1 MGAILTSGPAG
12 QQQQLREREMQH
24 QGRMLHC
31 LLLHCEECSPWR
43 AHACALRTVPQANNV
58 AHKLQHANGASVAVS
73 ASALGSK
80 DSLYTIHDA
89 PAAPSHRI
97 TAAPSQVGWGSGGLQ
112 KDGCCTCRRCALVQ
126 LGALADGWTV
136 TDQPQ
141 ASAAPA
147 S

>member
-1 MGAILTSGPAG
+1 M
-12 QQQQLREREMQH
+12 
-24 QGRMLHC
+24 
-31 LLLHCEECSPWR
+31 
-43 AHACALRTVPQANNV
+43 PQANNV

-112 KDGCCTCRRCALVQ
+112 KDGCCACQRCVAVE
-126 LGALADGWTV
+126 LGALADRQ
-136 TDQPQ
+136 TDADQAK